1 MKSCKPEK
9 ERLEGSV
16 ENEDLE
22 NEDLR
27 NEDPGTSKIHIKNEI
42 LRLHGKI
49 SARLDDIP
57 AYYDAAIPVTRLRF
71 FHTIALTG
79 TARLAGPAI
88 SNHITP
94 EPF

>member
-27 NEDPGTSKIHIKNEI
+27 NEDPGTSEIHIKNEI
-42 LRLHGKI
+42 CDYMEKSQPI
-49 SARLDDIP
+49 
-57 AYYDAAIPVTRLRF
+57 
-71 FHTIALTG
+71 
-79 TARLAGPAI
+79 
-88 SNHITP
+88 
-94 EPF
+94 

>member
-27 NEDPGTSKIHIKNEI
+27 NEDLRNEDPGTSEIHIKNEI
-42 LRLHGKI
+42 CDYMEKSQPG
-49 SARLDDIP
+49 
-57 AYYDAAIPVTRLRF
+57 
-71 FHTIALTG
+71 
-79 TARLAGPAI
+79 
-88 SNHITP
+88 
-94 EPF
+94 

>member
-27 NEDPGTSKIHIKNEI
+27 NEDPGTSEIHIKNEI
-42 LRLHGKI
+42 CDYMEKSQPG
-49 SARLDDIP
+49 
-57 AYYDAAIPVTRLRF
+57 
-71 FHTIALTG
+71 
-79 TARLAGPAI
+79 
-88 SNHITP
+88 
-94 EPF
+94 